1 MTAIKWSKYIPKDKK
16 PTPKQLAFLSLTSSE
31 ALYGGAAGGGKSE
44 ALLFDAL
51 RFADVPGF
59 AAIIFRR
66 TIEDAELPNSVLS
79 RAKEWLSPFLSTGEV
94 KFHKNK
100 FIFPSGA
107 KIAFGY
113 LKNAGDQ
120 YRYKGS
126 EYHRILFDELTQFY
140 ETEYEYLFSRIRGTT
155 KEDIPT
161 AMRGATNPGDVGHVW
176 VKNRFKITYDSDI
189 SRWVGKNEKAPF
201 IQARLDDNPYIK
213 EEYAEMLG
221 KLGKVERERLLN
233 GDWNIN
239 EDALFE
245 KHWFDNRYFQKSN
258 GFYNLPTKDGIK
270 AYQLSDLFVFTT
282 VDCAASVKTGVKGKS
297 FSLTKPKSCASVIAT
312 WGLTPDH
319 NLLWLDNWRFHVSIP
334 ELYSRIVRNHQ
345 LWKPLYNIIEKNG
358 AGEGVCQFVEKKGL
372 PIYPIMQSIDKVKN
386 SITAQLRAEQ
396 GKIWLPEHANWLPEL
411 EDELYTWTGNP
422 DEIDDQI
429 DVLSNAA
436 NEAMRLSF
444 GHEKDRFLRQGL
456 QRALPYASSNVN
468 GTSYL
473 GSRLH
478 GFPLRQAP
486 MGMW

>member
-1 MTAIKWSKYIPKDKK
+1 MKIKWSKYIPKDKV
-16 PTPKQLAFLSLTSSE
+16 PTGKQLAFLSLDCEE

-79 RAKEWLSPFLSTGEV
+79 RAKEWLSPYLSTGEV

-140 ETEYEYLFSRIRGTT
+140 EPEYEYLFSRIRGTV
-155 KEDIPT
+155 DQNIPT
-161 AMRGATNPGDVGHVW
+161 GMRAATNPGDVGHLW
-176 VKNRFKITYDSDI
+176 VKKRFKITYDADL
-189 SRWVGKNEKAPF
+189 SRWVGKNPAAPF
-201 IQARLDDNPYIK
+201 IQARLDDNPYVAAQ
-213 EEYAEMLG
+213 YADMLA

-233 GDWNIN
+233 GDWAIN

-245 KHWFDNRYFQKSN
+245 KHWFTSRYFQKSN
-258 GFYNLPTKDGIK
+258 GYYNLPTKDGIK
-270 AYQLSDLFVFTT
+270 AWHPDELFLFTT

-297 FSLTKPKSCASVIAT
+297 FSLTKPKSCASVIST

-319 NLLWLDNWRFHVSIP
+319 DLLWLDNWRGFVSIP
-334 ELYSRIVRNHQ
+334 SLYGKIVENHKI
-345 LWKPLYNIIEKNG
+345 WKPLYNIIEKNG
-358 AGEGVCQFVEKKGL
+358 PGEGVCQFVEKKGL
-372 PIYPIMQSIDKVKN
+372 PIKPINTALDKVKN

-396 GKIWLPEHANWLPEL
+396 GKIWLPEWANWLPEV
-411 EDELYTWTGNP
+411 EDEVFTWTGSP
-422 DEIDDQI
+422 DAPDDI
-429 DVLSNAA
+429 VDTLSNAA
-436 NEAMRLSF
+436 NEAMYLSF

-456 QRALPYASSNVN
+456 KRAIPYASASVT
-468 GTSYL
+468 GQSYL
-473 GSRLH
+473 GTRARTY
-478 GFPLRQAP
+478 PRPQP
-486 MGMW
+486 PMMGMW